1 MSSDLASLLLVSLAA
16 ALSPTPILVGVLLL
30 LSPRGRAN
38 GAAYVVGWL
47 IGLLVGMRIMIEL
60 LPRLDSSSVGERV
73 PWLGPS
79 AWVLLGVLLVGA
91 GIAAVRRK
99 GSPAPAPASSAWADR
114 ALKAGPAAS
123 FAFGLGL
130 AALSPKILILSAAA
144 LVIVSESGLEI
155 REDIAGLA
163 FYCLAAT
170 SLIALPIVAYYLR
183 GARGEAMAEQARDW
197 ILGKQSLILGASALA
212 LGGMLILG
220 GLRA

>member
-1 MSSDLASLLLVSLAA
+1 MSTDSASLLLVSLAA

-47 IGLLVGMRIMIEL
+47 IGLLLGMRILIGL
-60 LPRLDSSSVGERV
+60 LPRLDASSVGDRV
-73 PWLGPS
+73 PWLGPA
-79 AWVLLGVLLVGA
+79 AWVLLGILLVGV

-99 GSPAPAPASSAWADR
+99 GSQPPSPANSPWADR

-123 FAFGLGL
+123 FLFGLGL

-144 LVIVSESGLEI
+144 LVIVSERGLGPGEGVTPLI
-155 REDIAGLA
+155 S
-163 FYCLAAT
+163 YCLVAT
-170 SLIALPIVAYYLR
+170 SLVALPVVAYYLQ

-197 ILGKQSLILGASALA
+197 ILRNQSLILGASAFA
-212 LGGMLILG
+212 LGGMLIFG
-220 GLRA
+220 GLRP